1 VPFLGP
7 AIEKPPRA
15 VIFDVGRV
23 IIRVDMSRSMAA
35 LGKRDGLSHMQVLRE
50 LEADTRW
57 PDWQEGRMTPRDW
70 HAHLSKKLS
79 FSYSFD
85 EFCAIWNS
93 VLAPETILP
102 DLLFE
107 QLATKCRLA
116 LLSNTDPIHV
126 AHIEATYPFVR
137 LFPAR
142 VYSCRVGSS
151 KPSAAIY
158 HHALREVGA
167 IPDETMFIDD
177 MHENVLAAASLG
189 INAFHF
195 TSAHELFDEFSRFG
209 LWESRLS
216 NLGQ

>member
-7 AIEKPPRA
+7 PIEIAPRA

-23 IIRVDMSRSMAA
+23 IIRVDMSRSIGA
-35 LGKRDGLSHMQVLRE
+35 LGKREGLSHTQVLRE
-50 LEADTRW
+50 LETDPHW

-70 HAHLSKKLS
+70 HAHLSKKLH
-79 FSYSFD
+79 FSYGYE
-85 EFCAIWNS
+85 EFCAIWNR
-93 VLAPETILP
+93 VLDPETILP

-107 QLATKCRLA
+107 RLATKCRLA

-126 AHIEATYPFVR
+126 AHFEATFPFVR
-137 LFPAR
+137 HFPAR

-151 KPSAAIY
+151 KPSPAIF

-167 IPDETMFIDD
+167 LPDEAMFIDD
-177 MHENVLAAASLG
+177 LRENVLAAASLG

-195 TSAHELFDEFSRFG
+195 TSVDELLAKFSRLG
-209 LWESRLS
+209 LWGS
-216 NLGQ
+216 